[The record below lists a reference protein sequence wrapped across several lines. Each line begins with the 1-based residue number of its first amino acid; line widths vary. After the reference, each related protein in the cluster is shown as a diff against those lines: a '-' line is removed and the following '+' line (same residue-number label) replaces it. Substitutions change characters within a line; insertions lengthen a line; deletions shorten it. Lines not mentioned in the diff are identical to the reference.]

1 MGRLSLGSTDLKLVG
16 AGNTQIQR
24 ISVGTTEIWT
34 AKLLRNLIT
43 EDFLT
48 GGVSLTGASY
58 PFWQKRMSFTNDNYQ
73 ALSAAGTGVYRTGS
87 GGTDSSDGSDFYY
100 HRTPIPVQPWGSLR
114 INTWGAHPSPGIVL
128 FSEASGNQ
136 LYAQIGSTAWR
147 IFTGPVGGSKTIV
160 DSGSH
165 SLTVGDVAQFFVDRD
180 GYLVFKYGETVLSRV
195 LLSSIANLP
204 TGRYVGFSMGRGTNR
219 GAEFRAGTTA
229 FNLHNYKINADY
241 ALPTPTTDPQV
252 IPIVAQGDSLSVD
265 GSYRVLLPAGTY
277 TAVVLLVSSGYRS
290 DFTDLVVRT
299 SAGDQT
305 LPFNA
310 PDSSGLLD
318 ATVTFTVPAGGSLV
332 TFMLK
337 NKSTNTTNRTIRP
350 GDFSLT
356 IY

>member
-1 MGRLSLGSTDLKLVG
+1 MGRISLAASEIKLISVG
-16 AGNTQIQR
+16 AQAIQR
-24 ISVGTTEIWT
+24 VSIGTTEIWT
-34 AKLLRNLIT
+34 AKLLRNLVT

-48 GGVSLTGASY
+48 GGTSLTGSAY
-58 PFWQKRMSFTNDNYQ
+58 PFWQKRMSFTGDNYQ

-87 GGTDSSDGSDFYY
+87 GATDSSDGSDFYY

-136 LYAQIGSTAWR
+136 LYAQIGSSAWR
-147 IFTGPVGGSKTIV
+147 VFTGTVGGSKTII

-165 SLTVGDVAQFFVDRD
+165 ALAVGDVAQFFVDRD
-180 GYLVFKYGETVLSRV
+180 GYLVFKYGETQLSRV
-195 LLSSIANLP
+195 LLSSIASLP
-204 TGRYVGFSMGRGTNR
+204 TGRYVGFSMGRNSNR

-229 FNLHNYKINADY
+229 YNLSNYKITSDY
-241 ALPTPTTDPQV
+241 ALPTPTSEPGV
-252 IPIVAQGDSLSVD
+252 IPIVAQGDSLPVD
-265 GSYRVLLPAGTY
+265 GSYRISLPAGTY
-277 TAVVLLVSSGYRS
+277 TAVIHAVTSGYRS

-318 ATVTFTVPAGGSLV
+318 ATLTFTVPAGGSLV
-332 TFMLK
+332 TFLLK
-337 NKSTNTTNRTIRP
+337 NKSTNTTNRTIRT
-350 GDFSLT
+350 GDFTLT
-356 IY
+356 VY